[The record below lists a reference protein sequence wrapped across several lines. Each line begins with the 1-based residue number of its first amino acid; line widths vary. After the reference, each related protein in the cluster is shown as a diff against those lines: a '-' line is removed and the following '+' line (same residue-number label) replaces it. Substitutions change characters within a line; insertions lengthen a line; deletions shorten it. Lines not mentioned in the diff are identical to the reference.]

1 MLIFNYFLFGCFI
14 NLCNSFTLINKQ
26 IRPNFFSRNI
36 MNKMINMSCDYYI
49 DKNLCIYD
57 YNDEIFSN
65 INLEHEKGYY
75 FFISVLDED
84 EDGYDTELAQYI
96 ENILEP
102 SMKPIVIYSNKIFH
116 KLSFE
121 NKYKKIIENDIKK
134 FNKTLNDV
142 KKIVKIEDR
151 YNIQKN
157 QYTVNI
163 MEKEINLLE
172 YYTAKTAKKPKK
184 NK

>member
-1 MLIFNYFLFGCFI
+1 MLILNYFLFGCFI

-121 NKYKKIIENDIKK
+121 NKYKKIIENDIKR

-142 KKIVKIEDR
+142 QKIVKIEDR
-151 YNIQKN
+151 YNR
-157 QYTVNI
+157 
-163 MEKEINLLE
+163 
-172 YYTAKTAKKPKK
+172 
-184 NK
+184 